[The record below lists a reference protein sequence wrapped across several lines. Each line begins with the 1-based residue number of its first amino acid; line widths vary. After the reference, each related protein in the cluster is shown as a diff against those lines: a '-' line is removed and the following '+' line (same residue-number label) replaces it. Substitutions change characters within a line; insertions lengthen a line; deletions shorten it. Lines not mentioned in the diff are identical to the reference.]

1 MGGLK
6 PIGLGSDSI
15 CSGLHFL
22 SYVQNVMG
30 LLGWSVPPIL
40 HELSYRKLSEK
51 SVWLVACLHER
62 MQFHESIQAGGIR
75 LNQASLLGLADGIQD
90 EGDGPM
96 CQSHRLNKLHPLI

>member
-1 MGGLK
+1 MG
-6 PIGLGSDSI
+6 
-15 CSGLHFL
+15 
-22 SYVQNVMG
+22 V
-30 LLGWSVPPIL
+30 LGWSVPPIQR
-40 HELSYRKLSEK
+40 ELSYRKLSEK

-75 LNQASLLGLADGIQD
+75 LNQASLLGLADWIQD